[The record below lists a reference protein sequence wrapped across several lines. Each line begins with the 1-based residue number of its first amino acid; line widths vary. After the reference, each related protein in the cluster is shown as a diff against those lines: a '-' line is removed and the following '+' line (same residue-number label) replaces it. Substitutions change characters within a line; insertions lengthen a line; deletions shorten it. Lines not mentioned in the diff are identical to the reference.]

1 MINFFRKIRQKLLT
15 ENKFSKYLLYAIGEI
30 FLVVIGILI
39 ALNINNWNENQK
51 QLKLEKEILGEVKI
65 GLESDYKNIS
75 TVIKD
80 HLNFI
85 NSQDILIDWIESK
98 KEYNDSLIPYFKH
111 TVWTTWFLPKD
122 AQFESLKQFGIRN
135 ISNNELS
142 DQITKLYDVVYEE
155 VQLWQDEN
163 KKRTSNFLDTFDELG
178 FETNKDTAQISLDFQ
193 PIDPTTL
200 QLNNAYLFNL
210 RSVNTTMKIYTR
222 IKLENTKKEIVTTLK
237 LIETELNQK

>member
-1 MINFFRKIRQKLLT
+1 MIKFFRKIRQNLLT

-30 FLVVIGILI
+30 ILVVIGILI

-85 NSQDILIDWIESK
+85 NSQNIIIDWIESK
-98 KEYNDSLIPYFKH
+98 KEYNDSLITYFKH

-155 VQLWQDEN
+155 VQLWQNET
-163 KKRTSNFLDTFDELG
+163 KKRTVDFLNTLDELG
-178 FETNKDTAQISLDFQ
+178 FETIKDTAQISLDFQ

-210 RSVNTTMKIYTR
+210 RTVNTTMKIYTR
-222 IKLENTKKEIVTTLK
+222 SKLENAKKEIETTLK
-237 LIETELNQK
+237 LIETELNQN